1 MTLAIGCNLLYITS
15 ISFLCF
21 VHTIH
26 KEHTAGSRMPVQRH
40 RETLF
45 THSSA
50 SVSMSSPSYKFA
62 RNTARNTAYSCIF
75 IVQTSSQNGTVG
87 TKDLSTCPITNEI
100 CPHFLHKDFVLLF
113 KCCTSPLQQMPVWT
127 NQTWQSS
134 TNTTELILHKYG
146 RKHRFQ
152 MRCLIDCVF
161 LYVPFC
167 GTQTEHKLKCYNN
180 HRDNFLWGSN
190 KTHITGNDLIRL
202 N

>member
-1 MTLAIGCNLLYITS
+1 MTLAIGCNLLYLTS
-15 ISFLCF
+15 SSFLCF

-40 RETLF
+40 RKTLF

-100 CPHFLHKDFVLLF
+100 CPQFCTKILFSSSSVALHLF
-113 KCCTSPLQQMPVWT
+113 SKCRFGLTKLGNHPLILQNWYC
-127 NQTWQSS
+127 
-134 TNTTELILHKYG
+134 TNTVESTGSK
-146 RKHRFQ
+146 
-152 MRCLIDCVF
+152 CVVWSTVSSCTCP
-161 LYVPFC
+161 LRH
-167 GTQTEHKLKCYNN
+167 TN
-180 HRDNFLWGSN
+180 RA
-190 KTHITGNDLIRL
+190 
-202 N
+202 